1 LPEFQKLVDHRSVED
16 LATAIQRIRKCNAI
30 SLAAENQRNM
40 QVFYNVLL
48 QYFASVAGEKSLST
62 QRLNVMVKPLIE
74 LSGETPYFAAQ
85 CARERI
91 VQRQHQLSEKLRT
104 TGGIICWPSTRTLL
118 LLRLWSLIFPPSDFR
133 HAVMTP
139 AILLMSE
146 YLLRCP
152 VTSARDV
159 AIGSFICS
167 LLLSV
172 MVLSVTSDFF
182 GQKYSLNWATN
193 FFVLPFSV
201 NDIMFLGQCFGP
213 LIMSCLWMSPL
224 VILVPILCASSWLIT
239 CNLLVCRS

>member
-16 LATAIQRIRKCNAI
+16 LATAIQRIQKCNAI
-30 SLAAENQRNM
+30 SLAADNRRKM

-74 LSGETPYFAAQ
+74 LSGETPYFAAL

-91 VQRQHQLSEKLRT
+91 VQRQHQLSEKLRS

-139 AILLMSE
+139 AMLLMSE

-172 MVLSVTSDFF
+172 MVLSVTSGFF

-193 FFVLPFSV
+193 IFVLPFSV
-201 NDIMFLGQCFGP
+201 NDIMFLDNVLALDNVLFVDDSFSNPCAYSVCF
-213 LIMSCLWMSPL
+213 
-224 VILVPILCASSWLIT
+224 
-239 CNLLVCRS
+239 LLARVNHM